1 MADTTTSNLLLTKPE
16 VGASTDTWGTK
27 INTDLDSI
35 DALFAA
41 AGTGTSVGL
50 NIGSGKKLKLVGD
63 VIDTNGNELLKVSA
77 TTSAVN
83 EVTLA
88 NAATGVA
95 PTITASGDDTNIGFK
110 LVAKGTGEITAKVNG
125 SDVFN
130 ASSNFGF
137 KNRLINSAMVIDQ
150 RNAGASVTPTNF
162 QYTLDR
168 WAFEVRQTSK
178 LTTQQSTTVPSSGF
192 KNSLLI
198 TSSSAYSVISTD
210 RFNLEQYIEGYNI
223 ADFNWGSASAST
235 VTISFWVRSSLTGT
249 FAGSVQNGVQN
260 RSYIFNYTIN
270 SANTF
275 EYKTVTIAGDQ
286 SGTWSTDNSAG
297 LILNFALGTGSTYQ
311 GTASTWTGSNVQSTS
326 GAVSLVGTN
335 GATFYITGVQLEK
348 GSTATSFDYRPYGT
362 ELALCQRY
370 FERLPTG
377 PMGYVS
383 IRTGAWY
390 GYIHWQVEK
399 RTSATAVLNG
409 TLGFVGTAGD
419 VSNQTPVGIDN
430 LSTKACRVYLQTG
443 SYTAQGAWI
452 YINTSFDV
460 SSEL

>member
-1 MADTTTSNLLLTKPE
+1 MALTRVSPSLFATSNNITSVTVGGSANTISLTFDGSG
-16 VGASTDTWGTK
+16 VITSATNNAISVANTLITGNIISSQITSVANTQLTGT
-27 INTDLDSI
+27 ITGSQISSNTLSNTV
-35 DALFAA
+35 FQTGSVENYMNA
-41 AGTGTSVGL
+41 AGLGFGMR
-50 NIGSGKKLKLVGD
+50 NRI
-63 VIDTNGNELLKVSA
+63 ING
-77 TTSAVN
+77 
-83 EVTLA
+83 
-88 NAATGVA
+88 
-95 PTITASGDDTNIGFK
+95 
-110 LVAKGTGEITAKVNG
+110 
-125 SDVFN
+125 
-130 ASSNFGF
+130 
-137 KNRLINSAMVIDQ
+137 AMVIDQ

-210 RFNLEQYIEGYNI
+210 RFNLQQYIEGYNI
-223 ADFNWGSASAST
+223 ADLNWGSASAST
-235 VTISFWVRSSLTGT
+235 VTISFWIRSSLTGT
-249 FAGSVQNGVQN
+249 FAGSVQNGSQN

-348 GSTATSFDYRPYGT
+348 GSTATSFDYRSYGT
-362 ELALCQRY
+362 EYDLCRRY
-370 FERLPTG
+370 FEQWNFSNTG
-377 PMGYVS
+377 
-383 IRTGAWY
+383 
-390 GYIHWQVEK
+390 
-399 RTSATAVLNG
+399 SATVNQYIGLGQGYSSTDGRTVLNYYPKRAQPSCAVNGGGLRFSTSGGGATGTSGWTFDQPGPIAVLLYNSSLTG
-409 TLGFVGTAGD
+409 ITQGYSYHVVGTAAG
-419 VSNQTPVGIDN
+419 NITFN
-430 LSTKACRVYLQTG
+430 A
-443 SYTAQGAWI
+443 
-452 YINTSFDV
+452 
-460 SSEL
+460 EL

>member
-1 MADTTTSNLLLTKPE
+1 MPY
-16 VGASTDTWGTK
+16 GT
-27 INTDLDSI
+27 INTD
-35 DALFAA
+35 
-41 AGTGTSVGL
+41 
-50 NIGSGKKLKLVGD
+50 KLVGSSGGTISPD
-63 VIDTNGNELLKVSA
+63 SGVFRNRIING
-77 TTSAVN
+77 
-83 EVTLA
+83 
-88 NAATGVA
+88 
-95 PTITASGDDTNIGFK
+95 
-110 LVAKGTGEITAKVNG
+110 
-125 SDVFN
+125 
-130 ASSNFGF
+130 
-137 KNRLINSAMVIDQ
+137 AMVIDQ

-168 WAFEVRQTSK
+168 WCFEVRQTSK

-249 FAGSVQNGVQN
+249 FAGSVQNGSQN

-275 EYKTVTIAGDQ
+275 EYKTITIAGDQ

-326 GAVSLVGTN
+326 GAVSLVGTS
-335 GATFYITGVQLEK
+335 GATFYVTGVQLEK
-348 GSTATSFDYRPYGT
+348 GSTATSFDYRPFGT

-370 FERLPTG
+370 FFLTD
-377 PMGYVS
+377 S
-383 IRTGAWY
+383 
-390 GYIHWQVEK
+390 
-399 RTSATAVLNG
+399 
-409 TLGFVGTAGD
+409 TAGYAYYG
-419 VSNQTPVGIDN
+419 SGYQAAGYQASSYWLYPVQMRTTATITSSGTWSLVNCTGLLTIADLKGYN
-430 LSTKACRVYLQTG
+430 VYVTVTG
-443 SYTAQGAWI
+443 TGVYSLRSGASA
-452 YINTSFDV
+452 YLTFSA
-460 SSEL
+460 EL

>member
-1 MADTTTSNLLLTKPE
+1 VALTRVSPSLFATSNNITSVTVGGSANTISLTFDGSG
-16 VGASTDTWGTK
+16 VITSATNNAISVANTLITGNIISSQITSVANTQLTGT
-27 INTDLDSI
+27 ITGSQISSNTLSNTV
-35 DALFAA
+35 FQTGSVENYMNA
-41 AGTGTSVGL
+41 AGLGFGMR
-50 NIGSGKKLKLVGD
+50 NRI
-63 VIDTNGNELLKVSA
+63 ING
-77 TTSAVN
+77 
-83 EVTLA
+83 
-88 NAATGVA
+88 
-95 PTITASGDDTNIGFK
+95 
-110 LVAKGTGEITAKVNG
+110 
-125 SDVFN
+125 
-130 ASSNFGF
+130 
-137 KNRLINSAMVIDQ
+137 AMVIDQ

-210 RFNLEQYIEGYNI
+210 RFNLQQYIEGYNI
-223 ADFNWGSASAST
+223 ADLNWGSASAST
-235 VTISFWVRSSLTGT
+235 VTISFWIRSSLTGT
-249 FAGSVQNGVQN
+249 FAGSVQNGSQN

-348 GSTATSFDYRPYGT
+348 GSTATSFDYRSYGT
-362 ELALCQRY
+362 EYDLCRRY
-370 FERLPTG
+370 FEQWNFSNTG
-377 PMGYVS
+377 
-383 IRTGAWY
+383 
-390 GYIHWQVEK
+390 
-399 RTSATAVLNG
+399 SATVNQYIGLGQGYSSTDGRTVLNYYPKRAQPSCAVNGGGLRFSTSGGGATGTSGWTFDQPGPIAVLLYNSSLTG
-409 TLGFVGTAGD
+409 ITQGYSYHVVGTAAG
-419 VSNQTPVGIDN
+419 NITFN
-430 LSTKACRVYLQTG
+430 A
-443 SYTAQGAWI
+443 
-452 YINTSFDV
+452 
-460 SSEL
+460 EL